1 MKIAL
6 ITGASQGIGSAIAKE
21 LNQKKIKVILVA
33 RSKVKLKKIQTSL
46 KFPKNS
52 IIISKDLRSLSACN
66 SIGAKIKKLN
76 YLINVAGATKGGSF
90 LKLKDNVWDDGFN
103 LKFKAAVRLSRNFWK
118 TLRRNKGKVINIGGG
133 AARNPSHTFMIGGA
147 VNSAL
152 NNFSRALAM
161 QGKIDKVS
169 VSIIHP
175 GMTLTSRL
183 KKLLETDSKILKK
196 SVKQILKQRCKVDK
210 IKRPTKPEE
219 VAKLVYSL
227 IRSSNLNFNNI
238 AIDGGKIKRLK
249 THI

>member
-33 RSKVKLKKIQTSL
+33 RSKVKLKKIQTNL

-52 IIISKDLRSLSACN
+52 LIISKDLRSLSACN

-76 YLINVAGATKGGSF
+76 YLINVAGATQGGSF

-152 NNFSRALAM
+152 NNFSRALAK

-169 VSIIHP
+169 ISIIHP

-196 SVKQILKQRCKVDK
+196 NVKQILKQRCKADK

-219 VAKLVYSL
+219 VAKLTMKL
-227 IRSSNLNFNNI
+227 IQDRRSNFKNI
-238 AIDGGKIKRLK
+238 AIDGGKLK
-249 THI
+249 VLNDNI